1 MSWRRARWDFHCH
14 KECYH
19 FWSQFYLFPNYKT
32 ITLIHRYL
40 PTNCFK
46 IHLSPQFD
54 WQAILRL
61 GSLWGWDTRI
71 ITLLVITLTRKWKR
85 KSLQEVSSNL
95 NKRPMTTVNNSH
107 ISLQDLLLV
116 SSICPYDK
124 IIEFGNDSLRNQN
137 VIFKESIRRPLLVTF
152 YGFST
157 EGSSGGS
164 ELNLIF
170 RNCSVNLVSLFPHS
184 IIVLCWQ
191 MGRISSPR
199 NTPPLNIECV
209 IIRYQCSISQKQQW
223 WQQQDPSWRWERNM
237 YDDEGNIYR
246 PE

>member
-1 MSWRRARWDFHCH
+1 
-14 KECYH
+14 
-19 FWSQFYLFPNYKT
+19 
-32 ITLIHRYL
+32 
-40 PTNCFK
+40 
-46 IHLSPQFD
+46 
-54 WQAILRL
+54 
-61 GSLWGWDTRI
+61 
-71 ITLLVITLTRKWKR
+71 
-85 KSLQEVSSNL
+85 
-95 NKRPMTTVNNSH
+95 MTTVNNSH
-107 ISLQDLLLV
+107 ISLLGQDLLLL
-116 SSICPYDK
+116 SSICPFDE

-137 VIFKESIRRPLLVTF
+137 VIFKESIRPLLVTF
-152 YGFST
+152 YGCT

-223 WQQQDPSWRWERNM
+223 WQQQDPSWRWERTIDDE
-237 YDDEGNIYR
+237 DDEGNIDQNNEAESFIGHVTSR
-246 PE
+246 EGCVAIVPSEGWLWGGHCCRWLLLLCVAHWSGFITAPLLLLCDNEDCDKDFQNGVRDFAT